1 MTYNITFGLG
11 FLCINFT
18 NWKPFHIDT
27 WESILVTSPSCIIFY
42 CFSLIYN
49 KFPFILTKKKT
60 TESLWAREKPRGP
73 LIPDHLVWPV
83 HQKSLLLTRSHRFLK
98 APIEMVGQSL
108 RPLITSKYTNNLGQ
122 CPLKETSCRFASCW
136 KDGTWREPIF
146 FFFLSRIKPNS
157 WWVIS
162 TGSHKLTRKCGAQC
176 KNSSQLFL
184 SAYRI
189 CNLQ

>member
-1 MTYNITFGLG
+1 M
-11 FLCINFT
+11 
-18 NWKPFHIDT
+18 DT

-42 CFSLIYN
+42 CFSLVYN
-49 KFPFILTKKKT
+49 KFPFIPTKKKT

-108 RPLITSKYTNNLGQ
+108 RPLITSKYTNWTVSFKGNLLSFCQLLEGWD
-122 CPLKETSCRFASCW
+122 LA
-136 KDGTWREPIF
+136 GTHF

-157 WWVIS
+157 WWVIFPQAPVS
-162 TGSHKLTRKCGAQC
+162 
-176 KNSSQLFL
+176 
-184 SAYRI
+184 
-189 CNLQ
+189 